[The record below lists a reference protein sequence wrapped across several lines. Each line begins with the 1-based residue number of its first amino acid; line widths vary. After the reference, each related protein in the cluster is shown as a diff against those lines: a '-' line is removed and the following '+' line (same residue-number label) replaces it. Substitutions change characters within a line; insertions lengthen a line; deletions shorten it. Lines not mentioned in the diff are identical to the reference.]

1 MLIKYICPFH
11 VTFERFV
18 PLNSS
23 RPNKVINDGQCGD
36 LVYPLQ
42 MIELSTNQK
51 TNKPGQDWKK
61 PGSEC
66 GTKFNKG
73 LLPSTKCDFVISEL
87 TNT

>member
-1 MLIKYICPFH
+1 MLIKVINSIYVLICPFH

-42 MIELSTNQK
+42 MIELSTNQ
-51 TNKPGQDWKK
+51 NKKQIDHRDQVTEL
-61 PGSEC
+61 EC
-66 GTKFNKG
+66 GA
-73 LLPSTKCDFVISEL
+73 KCDFVTEGTRL
-87 TNT
+87 Y